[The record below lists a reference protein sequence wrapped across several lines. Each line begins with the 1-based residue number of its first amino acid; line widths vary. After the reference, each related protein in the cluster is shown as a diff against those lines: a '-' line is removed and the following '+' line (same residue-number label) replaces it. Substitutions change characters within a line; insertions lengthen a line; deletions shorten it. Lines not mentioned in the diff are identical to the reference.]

1 MRIKMFVTLVTAFLL
16 LQVDGGR
23 AQSDRLMG
31 GIVLAPNSSRHLTL
45 SRNGAL
51 LASFT
56 VPKGMFL
63 FASYDDQQPTSI
75 ADGRWEFHGNFELRA
90 SSASEALQ
98 PGVRSDAL
106 PTNARSGFG
115 PRIQQMMSQ
124 APLVLTVQG
133 VDAVIE
139 NVEQ

>member
-1 MRIKMFVTLVTAFLL
+1 MRIKMFLTLVTAFL

-23 AQSDRLMG
+23 AQSDRLLG
-31 GIVLAPNSSRHLTL
+31 GIVLAPNSARRLTVN
-45 SRNGAL
+45 RNGAL
-51 LASFT
+51 LASFM
-56 VPKGMFL
+56 VPKGTFL
-63 FASYDDQQPTSI
+63 FAFYDDQQPTSI
-75 ADGRWEFHGNFELRA
+75 ADGRWEFHGNSELRA
-90 SSASEALQ
+90 SSANEALQ

-115 PRIQQMMSQ
+115 PRLQQRISR